1 MMVAE
6 RGSAKNTVSAYQRDL
21 ADFLF
26 FCKKSGKKLQKISQS
41 HIEKYLQNLHDDGIS
56 ASSQARKLSS
66 IRQLFSFLYNE
77 KQRADNPSLTLDSPK
92 LPKRLPETLSNADI
106 EKLIAAARAG
116 GDSPKAVRL
125 NAMLELI
132 YGSGL
137 RVSELVSLKLSAL
150 QMPVSG
156 QAGGKKLLAD
166 FLIVRGKGNKERLV
180 PLGDKSREALAK
192 YLEIRHVFLK
202 QNEKKHIGKRH
213 PREGGD
219 LNDLKK
225 KDSRLRGND
234 KALIGDLKNSI
245 WLFPYH
251 RAEGFI
257 TRQQFG
263 VMLKELAVQAGINP
277 EKISPHTL
285 RHSFATHLLEGG
297 ADLRVIQELLG
308 HSDISTT
315 QIYTQVAGDRLNK
328 LVQEHHPL
336 AKK

>member
-1 MMVAE
+1 LEVNNSSVNSQDFHLVEQFLEMMVAE
-6 RGSAKNTVSAYQRDL
+6 RGSAKNTISAYQRDL

-26 FCKKSGKKLQKISQS
+26 FCKKLGKNLKKISQS
-41 HIEKYLQNLHDDGIS
+41 HIEKYLQNLHDDGIG

-66 IRQLFSFLYNE
+66 IRQLFAFLYNE

-92 LPKRLPETLSNADI
+92 LPKRLPETLSNEDI
-106 EKLIAAARAG
+106 EKLISAARAG

-150 QMPVSG
+150 QI
-156 QAGGKKLLAD
+156 QAGGKKKLAD

-180 PLGDKSREALAK
+180 PLGDKSREALGK
-192 YLEIRHVFLK
+192 YLEIRHVFMK
-202 QNEKKHIGKRH
+202 EK
-213 PREGGD
+213 E
-219 LNDLKK
+219 
-225 KDSRLRGND
+225 
-234 KALIGDLKNSI
+234 KNL

-251 RAEGFI
+251 RADGFI

-315 QIYTQVAGDRLNK
+315 QIYTQVAGERLNK

-336 AKK
+336 GKKRD